1 MVVVELHVVCGG
13 VVLICPDGK
22 EIEMGDEMQSKYLE
36 IRMGS
41 SMVCPLALLQQES
54 STYVLGNLPAS
65 SGSTHSNLGS
75 IW

>member
-54 STYVLGNLPAS
+54 STYVLLLGNLPAG
-65 SGSTHSNLGS
+65 GSTHLGS
-75 IW
+75 IL